1 LVLVVSPARLS
12 AGWLA
17 YWPVCY
23 QLRSL
28 SARANRRDIL
38 IVSDPRGRAKL
49 THNVNAD
56 TVRTR
61 RFLETWDF
69 I

>member
-1 LVLVVSPARLS
+1 VVAPTWLF
-12 AGWLA
+12 AGRSGDWS
-17 YWPVCY
+17 VCY
-23 QLRSL
+23 ELLSL

-38 IVSDPRGRAKL
+38 IISDPRGPAKL